1 VEAGRPSDDNDFQ
14 GVCKV
19 AEITTPRELFLH
31 ELGDIL
37 YVEEQLAQ
45 EVLPKLI
52 NEVQHDEFR
61 KALESHLEDTR
72 GHIENV
78 QQVFS
83 TLGESP
89 ETEECV
95 GFEGLK
101 KEKEELTGKVSE
113 TLIDAVNAG
122 AAARTEHYEIAAY
135 SGLIEMARALGEQ
148 NAVSL
153 LDENLKEEKEALRQV
168 ESVEKTL
175 RDEIKSGVL

>member
-1 VEAGRPSDDNDFQ
+1 M
-14 GVCKV
+14 

-37 YVEEQLAQ
+37 YVEEKLAQ

-61 KALESHLEDTR
+61 TALENHLEETR

-78 QQVFS
+78 EQVFS

-89 ETEECV
+89 KAEQCV

-101 KEKEELTGKVSE
+101 QEKEELTGKVSE
-113 TLIDAVNAG
+113 MLVDSVNAG

-135 SGLIEMARALGEQ
+135 EGLITMARALGERE
-148 NAVSL
+148 AVDL
-153 LDENLKEEKEALRQV
+153 LEQNLKDDKETARQI
-168 ESVEKTL
+168 ESLAKQLSKEQV
-175 RDEIKSGVL
+175 SA

>member
-1 VEAGRPSDDNDFQ
+1 
-14 GVCKV
+14 V

-61 KALESHLEDTR
+61 TSLENHLADTR
-72 GHIENV
+72 RHIENV
-78 QQVFS
+78 EQVFS

-89 ETEECV
+89 KPEQCV

-101 KEKEELTGKVSE
+101 KEKDDLTGKVSD
-113 TLIDAVNAG
+113 TMIDAVNAG

-135 SGLIEMARALGEQ
+135 TGLIEKARALGEQ
-148 NAVSL
+148 DVVSL

-175 RDEIKSGVL
+175 RDEIKAGAV